1 MKRKDK
7 EKRINMKKRFRL
19 VLSLLVL
26 CLLFSLTGCGKS
38 ETNTTNKTLLVGTNA
53 EFPPFEYINNDGKE
67 DGFDIALIKAIG
79 KEMGYDVTIKNMEFK
94 SLIASI
100 TTGGLDASIAG
111 MTITEDRKQ
120 SVDFSDA
127 YYTAT
132 QYIIVPIDS
141 KITSLADLNGKDIAV
156 QEGTTG
162 DFLASPADDNDVI
175 TDASTNVKRFK
186 KGTDAVLE
194 LKNGG
199 VDAVVIDANPAQ
211 EFVKANKESL
221 KYVVEDTSTEEYA
234 IAVKKGNSVLL
245 ADLNEGLSR
254 IKANGTFDQLVAS
267 YINGTSTTDAT
278 TSTNPFVKFVD
289 KLDRVFVQT
298 NGYIRL
304 LNGLGITISIS
315 LLAVLLGVGLGFI
328 LALMKL
334 TEIITGKKTVLSR
347 IANIYIDII
356 RGTPSMVQLLI
367 MYMVIFHNNFGF
379 VAAVLTF
386 GINSSAYVAE
396 IIRAGILA
404 VDNGQMEGGRS
415 LGFSYGETMRY
426 IVMPQAIKNILPAL
440 GNEFITLIKETAIV
454 GYIAIQDLTKASD
467 FIISRTY
474 EAFYPLIAIAII
486 YYILIKILTKLL
498 NLFERRLRKGDIH

>member
-1 MKRKDK
+1 
-7 EKRINMKKRFRL
+7 MKKRFRL

-38 ETNTTNKTLLVGTNA
+38 ESTTGNKKLLIGTNA
-53 EFPPFEYINNDGKE
+53 EFPPFEYINNDGVE

-79 KEMGYDVTIKNMEFK
+79 KEMGYDVEIKNMEFK

-100 TTGGLDASIAG
+100 STGGLDGAIAG
-111 MTITEDRKQ
+111 MTVTDERKQ

-132 QYIIVPIDS
+132 QYIIVAKDS
-141 KITSLADLNGKDIAV
+141 KITKLADLNGKSIAV

-162 DFLASPADDNDVI
+162 DFLSTPGEDNEVI
-175 TDASTNVKRFK
+175 TDESTNVKRFK

-194 LKNGG
+194 LKNNS

-211 EFVKANKESL
+211 EFVKANKDTL
-221 KYVVEDTSTEEYA
+221 KCLVEDTSTEEYA
-234 IAVKKGNSVLL
+234 IAVKKGNTELL
-245 ADLNEGLSR
+245 KDLNEGMAR
-254 IKANGTFDQLVAS
+254 VKKNGTFDKLVET
-267 YINGTSTTDAT
+267 YINGTMTTDAT
-278 TSTNPFVKFVD
+278 TSNNPFVKFTD
-289 KLDRVFVQT
+289 TLDRVFVQT
-298 NGYIRL
+298 NGYMRL
-304 LNGLGITISIS
+304 LNGLGITIAIS
-315 LLAVLLGVGLGFI
+315 FLAVLLGIALGFI
-328 LALMKL
+328 FALMKL
-334 TEIITGKKTVLSR
+334 TEIKNGKKTILSR

-367 MYMVIFHNNFGF
+367 MYMVIFNSKFGF

-426 IVMPQAIKNILPAL
+426 IVLPQAIKNILPAL

-467 FIISRTY
+467 FIISRTFNT
-474 EAFYPLIAIAII
+474 FYPLIAIALI
-486 YYILIKILTKLL
+486 YYILIKILTKFLSM
-498 NLFERRLRKGDIH
+498 FERRLRKGDIH

>member
-1 MKRKDK
+1 MKQKEK

-38 ETNTTNKTLLVGTNA
+38 ESTTTNKTLLVGTNA
-53 EFPPFEYINNDGKE
+53 EFPPFEYINNDGVE

-141 KITSLADLNGKDIAV
+141 SITNLADLNGKDIAV

-162 DFLASPADDNDVI
+162 DFLATPADDNDVI
-175 TDASTNVKRFK
+175 TDSTTNVKRFK

-221 KYVVEDTSTEEYA
+221 KYIVEDTSTEEYA
-234 IAVKKGNSVLL
+234 IAVKQGNTALL
-245 ADLNEGLSR
+245 ADLNEGLAR
-254 IKANGTFDQLVAS
+254 VKANGTFDQLVAT

-315 LLAVLLGVGLGFI
+315 LLAVLLGVVLGFV

-334 TEIITGKKTVLSR
+334 SEIIVGKKTILSR

-367 MYMVIFHNNFGF
+367 MYMVVFHNRFGF

-386 GINSSAYVAE
+386 GLNSSAYVAE

-415 LGFSYGETMRY
+415 LGFSYNETMRY